1 MHSFVRN
8 FFASAYHYL
17 SGPYIDTKRISAAD
31 KFAVLAVCQTH
42 VTNLEKINDN
52 DNIDEAVRRD
62 IIIRIMN
69 GVIQYFIE
77 VTDREAI

>member
-1 MHSFVRN
+1 M
-8 FFASAYHYL
+8 
-17 SGPYIDTKRISAAD
+17 
-31 KFAVLAVCQTH
+31 
-42 VTNLEKINDN
+42 TNLEKINDN

-62 IIIRIMN
+62 RIIRIMN